1 MKKDLAYF
9 WKLKK
14 FKPNAQ
20 QEEAILYTDGPLFL
34 TAGPGSGKTR
44 VLLWR
49 TLNLIVFHGVSP
61 GEIYLSTFTEKA
73 ALQLKEG
80 LRSLLG
86 MVSNETGKPY
96 DLSKMA
102 IGTVHSICQ
111 TLITDRRF
119 SPGGAR
125 KHAPILMD
133 ELSQYFM
140 IYNRFFWQK
149 LWESAGFKDEDSA
162 NKAINEYFSGFESQ
176 SRHNATTKII
186 DIFNRFSEESLNP
199 DEVIT
204 GDAVL
209 SCILKMY
216 RTYLDELNS
225 HPLIKQVDF
234 SLLQKMA
241 FENISAFSG
250 SSKVFKHVIIDEYQ
264 DTNAIQEKIFFELAK
279 GHKNICVVGDD
290 DQALY
295 RFRGA
300 TVENL
305 VEFEER
311 CENYLGLRPKRI
323 DLSINYRSRKKI
335 VDAYTDFI
343 NLIDW
348 EKAPPQK
355 GYHRV
360 YDKKIRANSED
371 EQPSV
376 IVSTHAKGE
385 LVYKEIAE
393 FVLNLKI
400 SKIIE
405 DYKQCAFLFPAMK
418 GATRVEGFMN
428 AFDQVN
434 KERDLIG
441 TEDELKVYAP
451 RAGRFLNVE
460 EARAIWGLIM
470 LIFGRPHYGPDD
482 HISAELRNF
491 RFWQFNILGY
501 ANELCKHDPLLRE
514 YVEDRQGD
522 LATIR
527 KDYEILVKVVS
538 KNKLN
543 VKDPFR
549 SSMVRIFA
557 EAPGLSLKGKRNLT
571 NKFFRDIIDKRER
584 EGNPF
589 TIEYIINR
597 STSLDWSIL
606 DLFYQL
612 NGFKHFREMFALA
625 QCGQDEGPI
634 CNLGLITQYLSRF
647 MEEYSP
653 VITAAWMQDDK
664 FQHSFFS
671 SYSYALWRRGES
683 EYEDADDPFPKGRIS
698 FLTIHQAKG
707 LEFPVVVLGSVFKNE
722 FGPDQKE
729 SIVRDLL
736 DKGGEPLDRISKFDN
751 MRMFYV
757 ALSRAENLLVLPRY
771 THAKNASDE
780 FKQLFE
786 NNTFTEIPNL
796 AINTVPKAE
805 MKTEDLGKTYSYTA
819 DYLNYDRC
827 PRQYMIM
834 RMYGFVPSRSQTM
847 FFGSLVHQ
855 TIDDLHNYLI
865 EKRKNAKAK

>member
-1 MKKDLAYF
+1 MVKNLEYY
-9 WKLKK
+9 WKLKD
-14 FKPNAQ
+14 FKPNDQ
-20 QEEAILYTDGPLFL
+20 QEEAIKYIDGPLFL

-49 TLNLIVFHGVSP
+49 TLNLIAFHDVSP

-73 ALQLKEG
+73 SLQLKEG

-102 IGTVHSICQ
+102 LGTVHSICQ

-133 ELSQYFM
+133 ELSQYFK

-149 LWESAGFKDEDSA
+149 LWEAAGLKDEDTA
-162 NKAINEYFSGFESQ
+162 NRVINKYFSGYESQ
-176 SRHNATTKII
+176 SRHNAATRII
-186 DIFNRFSEESLNP
+186 EVFNRFSEESLNP
-199 DEVIT
+199 DEVKT

-209 SCILKMY
+209 TCILKMY
-216 RTYLDELNS
+216 RTYLDDLNS
-225 HPLIKQVDF
+225 NPLIKQVDF

-241 FENISAFSG
+241 YENISAFPG
-250 SSKVFKHVIIDEYQ
+250 SSGVFQHVIIDEYQ

-305 VEFEER
+305 VEFEDR
-311 CENYLGLRPKRI
+311 CENALGLRPRRI

-335 VDAYTDFI
+335 VDTYTDFI
-343 NLIDW
+343 NLTDW
-348 EKAPPQK
+348 KKTPPQK

-360 YDKKIRANSED
+360 HDKKIKANSKD
-371 EQPSV
+371 EKPSV

-393 FVLNLKI
+393 FVLNLKL
-400 SKIIE
+400 SKKIE
-405 DYKQCAFLFPAMK
+405 DYTQCAFLFPAMK
-418 GATRVEGFMN
+418 GATRVEGFIN
-428 AFDQVN
+428 AFAQVN
-434 KERDLIG
+434 EEKNLFG
-441 TEDELKVYAP
+441 TPNELKVYAP

-491 RFWQFNILGY
+491 RFWQFNIIGY
-501 ANELCKHDPLLRE
+501 ANELCKQDPLLKE

-522 LATIR
+522 LTVIR
-527 KDYEILVKVVS
+527 KDYEILMKLVS

-543 VKDPFR
+543 IKDPFR
-549 SSMVRIFA
+549 SAMVRIFA
-557 EAPGLSLKGKRNLT
+557 EAPGLSSKGKRNLT

-597 STSLDWSIL
+597 STSLDWSVL

-612 NGFKHFREMFALA
+612 SGFKHFREMYALA

-653 VITAAWMQDDK
+653 VITAARLQEDK

-671 SYSYALWRRGES
+671 SYTYALWRRGEP

-722 FGPDQKE
+722 FGPDHKE
-729 SIVRDLL
+729 IIIRELL
-736 DKGGEPLDRISKFDN
+736 NKEGEPLERISNFDN

-771 THAKNASDE
+771 TYAKNASEE
-780 FKQLFE
+780 FKQLFDH
-786 NNTFTEIPNL
+786 NSFTEIPDFDL
-796 AINTVPKAE
+796 ATIPVAQMKA
-805 MKTEDLGKTYSYTA
+805 EDLGKTYSYTA

-834 RMYGFVPSRSQTM
+834 RKYGFVPSRSQTM

-855 TIDDLHNYLI
+855 TIDDLHNFLI
-865 EKRKNAKAK
+865 EKRKNSIPQ